1 MVSTFHQVTAR
12 VVSLT
17 RIKPDV
23 FLLRFT
29 SKDLAK
35 KCHPGNFLHI
45 KIPPALLRRPFSI
58 HDIKGNDI
66 LVLFRVRGK
75 GTLLLSKY
83 KKGDSLNIL
92 GPLGKGFVFS
102 KRLTSGRTNILVAG
116 GIGVAPL
123 LFLAQKLK
131 KSGVKK
137 IVVLL
142 GVKSKT
148 DLLCENNFKKIGAKV
163 LVASD
168 DGTAGFKG
176 NVVLLLKD
184 ILSQETA
191 CNIYCCGPSAMF
203 KPAYD
208 LIRDRQEIVCQV
220 SFEQFMGCGIGTCCG
235 CTIETALGY
244 KKTCKDGPVFDI
256 RSIFCDC

>member
-1 MVSTFHQVTAR
+1 MFFQSTAR
-12 VVSLT
+12 VVNLSA
-17 RIKPDV
+17 IKPDV
-23 FLLRFT
+23 FILRFA
-29 SKDLAK
+29 SKELAK
-35 KCHPGNFLHI
+35 KCRPGNFLHI

-58 HDIKGNDI
+58 HAVRGNDI
-66 LVLFRVRGK
+66 LILFRVRGK

-83 KKGDSLNIL
+83 KKGDTLNIL
-92 GPLGKGFVFS
+92 GPLGKGFVFN
-102 KRLTSGRTNILVAG
+102 KRSPGRIHILVAG

-131 KSGVKK
+131 KYGAKK
-137 IVVLL
+137 IIVLL
-142 GVKSKT
+142 GVKSKN
-148 DLLCENNFKKIGAKV
+148 DLLCVEDFKKLGAKV
-163 LVASD
+163 LIASD
-168 DGTAGFKG
+168 DGSAGFKG

-203 KPAYD
+203 KPVYD
-208 LIRDRQEIVCQV
+208 LIQDRREINCQV
-220 SFEQFMGCGIGTCCG
+220 SFEQFMGCGIGACCG

-256 RSIFCDC
+256 RTIFNDR

>member
-1 MVSTFHQVTAR
+1 MIMFSQTTAK
-12 VVSLT
+12 VISLT
-17 RIKPDV
+17 RVKSDV
-23 FLLRFT
+23 FVLRFR
-29 SKDLAK
+29 SKELAK
-35 KCHPGNFLHI
+35 KCRPGNFLHI

-58 HDIKGNDI
+58 NDVRGDDIM
-66 LVLFRVRGK
+66 VLFRVRGK

-92 GPLGKGFVFS
+92 GPLGKGFVFN
-102 KRLTSGRTNILVAG
+102 KRSLAGRTDILVAG

-131 KSGVKK
+131 KSGAKK
-137 IVVLL
+137 IFVLL
-142 GVKSKT
+142 GVKSKG
-148 DLLCENNFKKIGAKV
+148 DLVCTRDFKRLGVKV
-163 LVASD
+163 LAASD
-168 DGTAGFKG
+168 DGSCGFKG

-184 ILSQETA
+184 ILSLETT

-203 KPAYD
+203 KPVYD
-208 LIRDRQEIVCQV
+208 LIRDRREITCQV

-235 CTIETALGY
+235 CTIETAQGY

-256 RSIFCDC
+256 RTIFCDC

>member
-1 MVSTFHQVTAR
+1 MFSQSTAK

-23 FLLRFT
+23 FLLRFI
-29 SKDLAK
+29 SKELAK

-58 HDIKGNDI
+58 HDVRGNDI

-92 GPLGKGFVFS
+92 GPLGKGFIFN
-102 KRLTSGRTNILVAG
+102 KRASAGRADILVAG

-131 KSGVKK
+131 KSGAKN
-137 IVVLL
+137 ISVLL
-142 GVKSKT
+142 GVKSRS
-148 DLLCENNFKKIGAKV
+148 DLLCADDFKKLGIKV
-163 LVASD
+163 FVASD
-168 DGTAGFKG
+168 DGSCGFKG
-176 NVVLLLKD
+176 NVVLLLKN
-184 ILSQETA
+184 ILSQETS

-203 KPAYD
+203 KPVYD
-208 LIRDRQEIVCQV
+208 IIQDRREINCQV

-256 RSIFCDC
+256 HTIFDDR